1 MELAIIILAAG
12 KGTRMGLT
20 DKPKVMAELS
30 GKPLL
35 GHVIDAILPLAPQ
48 HIIPVIGFKKELVE
62 EYLDA
67 HFNGLTPVYQTE
79 QLGTGHAV
87 MQANERLKDFTG
99 HVLILTGDTPLI
111 QTKTLS
117 ELLIQSENLPT
128 IPDAI
133 TVTTFL
139 DEPKGYGRIL
149 RTASGDFFGIVEEK
163 DASVLQKGIQE
174 INTGMFL
181 VNSLS
186 LFEALGNISNANA
199 QGEYYLTDIIAYLHG
214 QQKDVYAIPSLNSTE
229 FMGINTLQEL
239 ASAEEVYAAMQ
250 KDNR

>member
-20 DKPKVMAELS
+20 DKPKVMAELA

-35 GHVIDAILPLAPQ
+35 GHVIDAILPLSPQ
-48 HIIPVIGFKKELVE
+48 HIIPVIGFKKEIVE

-67 HFNGLTPVYQTE
+67 HFHGLIPVYQTE

-87 MQANERLKDFTG
+87 MQAKERLKNFTG

-117 ELLIQSENLPT
+117 DLLFQSENLPS

-163 DASVLQKGIQE
+163 DASDSQKGIQE

-181 VNSLS
+181 VNSPS
-186 LFEALGNISNANA
+186 LFEALGKISNVNA
-199 QGEYYLTDIIAYLHG
+199 QGEYYLTDIIAYLYG
-214 QQKDVYAIPSLNSTE
+214 QQKQVYAIPSLNSTE

-250 KDNR
+250 MDNR